1 MVGRN
6 QNELKCIAEIASW
19 YSQLPQRTC
28 SVPTYHCQINLPEP
42 SGRLLEVH
50 PAPVAPAVL
59 LLHPEERQE
68 GGGVTVDIELGPGH
82 LPPVLTGPEF
92 PLLLPLPSTSAM
104 PQVET
109 VDWLP
114 VAVFVPENYQ
124 NLGSVSMLSYT
135 QKNQSKQPQDRSQPF
150 LNIHYGCESVRLTW
164 SPGTLGVMLQGR
176 LVIMPRTVST
186 DSRGTGNIKCREM
199 RDQRDL
205 PPLTIS

>member
-19 YSQLPQRTC
+19 DSWLPQRTC

-92 PLLLPLPSTSAM
+92 PLLLPSTSAM

-124 NLGSVSMLSYT
+124 NLGSVGMLSYT
-135 QKNQSKQPQDRSQPF
+135 IKTNQNSPKIVPSPF
-150 LNIHYGCESVRLTW
+150 GISTTGVR
-164 SPGTLGVMLQGR
+164 V
-176 LVIMPRTVST
+176 
-186 DSRGTGNIKCREM
+186 
-199 RDQRDL
+199 
-205 PPLTIS
+205 